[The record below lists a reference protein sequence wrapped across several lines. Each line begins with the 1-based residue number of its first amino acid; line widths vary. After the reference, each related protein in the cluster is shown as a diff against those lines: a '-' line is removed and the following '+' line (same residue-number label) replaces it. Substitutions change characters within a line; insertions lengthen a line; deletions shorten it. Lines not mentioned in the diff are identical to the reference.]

1 MAGLSGRKRVFR
13 LLPSA
18 LVFRLLFMPRVA
30 KIERST
36 KETQLRLVL
45 NVDGGGNLGIATG
58 IPFFDHMLDLFA
70 FHSLF
75 GLEIVAQGDTA
86 VDFHHTVEDIGI
98 ALGAAL
104 AQALGSKS
112 GVMRYGCSYIPMD
125 EALIRSVVDISGR
138 PLLIYHAPF
147 GAEGIGS
154 FSFQL
159 VGEFLRAFSTH
170 AALTLHTA
178 ILYGRNSHHMVEGIF
193 KSLAQALAAAT
204 SLNPGMPG
212 IPSTKGLL

>member
-1 MAGLSGRKRVFR
+1 MTS
-13 LLPSA
+13 
-18 LVFRLLFMPRVA
+18 RVA

-45 NVDGGGNLGIATG
+45 NLDGGGNQGIATG

-75 GLEIVAQGDTA
+75 GLEIVAQGDVA
-86 VDFHHTVEDIGI
+86 VDLHHTVEDIGI
-98 ALGAAL
+98 VLGVAL

-112 GVMRYGCSYIPMD
+112 GVTRYGCSYIAMD
-125 EALIRSVVDISGR
+125 EALVRSVVDLSGR
-138 PLLIYHAPF
+138 PLLIYHAPSRV
-147 GAEGIGS
+147 EGVGS

-159 VGEFLRAFSTH
+159 LEEFLRAFSTH
-170 AALTLHTA
+170 AALTLHIE
-178 ILYGRNSHHMVEGIF
+178 ILYGRSSHHMVEGVF
-193 KSLAQALAAAT
+193 KSLARALATAT
-204 SLNPGMPG
+204 SLNPDILG